1 MSSDIVI
8 RVKNLSKCYHIYDKP
23 RDRLLQSL
31 FRGKKQ
37 FYRAFWA
44 LKDISFEVEKGET
57 VGIVGRNGSGKSTL
71 LQMIAGTLT
80 PTGGDL
86 MVNGR
91 VAALLELGAGFNPE
105 FTGRE
110 NIFMN
115 AAILGFTREEIEQ
128 RYQAIAAF
136 ADIGDF
142 IEQPVKVYSSGMVMR
157 LAFAVQAHVEPEIL
171 IVDEALAVGDVN
183 FQHKCMRCMK
193 QLLECGTT
201 VLFVSHALSDV
212 KRLCQRALWLE
223 SGCARFFGEAGLA
236 VEQYLAF
243 MRMRERGGEA
253 EIPQG
258 TEQEEKTVTAAHES
272 AVPIDLATLLIPIRG
287 EIDLREDRLFLQGRW
302 NWTLMPHTPLLIRR
316 CDDINALAG
325 FQFYGNRLELLFLRG
340 PLSDA
345 VRVTID
351 DCERLVEL
359 FHPTETS
366 LEKVSFELPVSSH
379 TVLLTRAD
387 KPQFSKTNIWWMGG
401 RTIHSVPLTFRSDP
415 LWRQK
420 LGETLIY
427 GNGKARLTAVELLD
441 YVSEEPVTE
450 VSFGQRVRLRL
461 HAERLQ
467 VAGPRL
473 EFSFIVRDRNRIDL
487 FGTTTIDEGIRLDA
501 NARRYVVEFVFTVK
515 LGPGSY
521 SILTAFVECSED
533 LTQMVP
539 MEQIDLAWIFTTQF
553 NPNRPVW
560 YAFHEPVI
568 VQTLVE

>member
-37 FYRAFWA
+37 FYREFWA
-44 LKDISFEVEKGET
+44 LNEISFEVGQGET

-71 LQMIAGTLT
+71 LRMIAGTLT

-183 FQHKCMRCMK
+183 FQHKCMQRMK

-243 MRMRERGGEA
+243 MRMRERSGEA
-253 EIPQG
+253 QGTQG
-258 TEQEEKTVTAAHES
+258 TEQGEQAVTTGQVS
-272 AVPIDLATLLIPIRG
+272 PVSIDLSTLLIPMGG
-287 EIDLREDRLFLQGRW
+287 EIHLREDRLFLQGRW
-302 NWTLMPHTPLLIRR
+302 DWILKPQTPLPIRR
-316 CDDINALAG
+316 CDDTNALAG
-325 FQFYGNRLELLFLRG
+325 FQFYGNRMELLFLRG
-340 PLSDA
+340 AFSDN

-359 FHPTETS
+359 FDRTETS
-366 LEKVSFELPVSSH
+366 VVKVNFELPVGSH
-379 TVLLTRAD
+379 TVLLARGN
-387 KPQFSKTNIWWMGG
+387 KPEYSKASIWWMGG
-401 RTIHSVPLTFRSDP
+401 WMIHSVPLTFRSDP
-415 LWRQK
+415 SWRQK

-441 YVSEEPVTE
+441 YVSEQPVTE
-450 VSFGQRVRLRL
+450 ASFGQRVRLRL

-467 VAGPRL
+467 PAGPRL
-473 EFSFIVRDRNRIDL
+473 EFSFIVRDRNRVDL
-487 FGTTTIDEGIRLDA
+487 FGTTTIDEGIRLDHSA
-501 NARRYVVEFVFTVK
+501 SRFVIEFAFAIQ

-521 SILTAFVECSED
+521 SILASFVECSED
-533 LTQMVP
+533 LSKRVP
-539 MEQIDLAWIFTTQF
+539 MDQIDLASIFTVRF

-560 YAFHEPVI
+560 YAYYEPV
-568 VQTLVE
+568 VAQALVE